1 MKTGSAFLSLLLLLL
16 WNAAALA
23 QPPVTSS
30 NDPYTQAQYLDL
42 INSYVEKTVNIY
54 DGSWAYTYIT
64 DDKLDMEKLARRV
77 DPSKSFL
84 QSDQIISINGSPP
97 SLERQSRHERR
108 MQRRLQRRQNTKRSI
123 VEEERAREGSEKERF
138 LAMIIPESLH
148 LVKQEGYIH
157 TLEFKGMEDDR
168 KNIYKHLIGTLVLD
182 TKNEF
187 IRELQVRITQ
197 PFSPFFIMRIHSGFF
212 SLRFA
217 LNNEGLPIQSDATW
231 QLDGH
236 ILYLRD
242 LDRNEELNWFDIEK
256 VIPHEE
262 QQRVLSQ

>member
-1 MKTGSAFLSLLLLLL
+1 MKTGSIFLSLLLLLL
-16 WNAAALA
+16 WNAPVPA
-23 QPPVTSS
+23 QPSVNPDQDS
-30 NDPYTQAQYLDL
+30 YTQAQYLSL
-42 INSYVEKTVNIY
+42 ISNYVEKTVNIY

-64 DDKLDMEKLARRV
+64 DDQLDKEELARRV
-77 DPSKSFL
+77 DPSKPFL
-84 QSDQIISINGSPP
+84 QSEQIISVNGGPP
-97 SLERQSRHERR
+97 SLDRQARHERR
-108 MQRRLQRRQNTKRSI
+108 MQRRLNRRQNTKRSI

-168 KNIYKHLIGTLVLD
+168 KNIYEHLIGTLVLD
-182 TKNEF
+182 TKNKF

-197 PFSPFFIMRIHSGFF
+197 PFAPFFIMRINSGFF

-217 LNNEGLPIQSDATW
+217 LNNEGLPMQSDATW

-242 LDRNEELNWFDIEK
+242 LDTDEELSWFDIKK
-256 VIPHEE
+256 VIPHEDH
-262 QQRVLSQ
+262 